1 MFLSSH
7 SIRILSLWLLLAG
20 MSVETSFAQ
29 SAATGTKASTGN
41 SDTTSALLTRHQ
53 QRMDILEA
61 GLKEIR
67 GVLESD
73 LREISMKIQQLD
85 SSAAQGD
92 SAKSADMQMLN
103 DKMERLTD
111 MIAMTNRRMERTLEI
126 TSDTEFR
133 LLRLEKRM
141 QTLLSLGSDS
151 LANAVIGQDTNPAK
165 PRADVLMNRSEGSDG
180 TTWSVDEKALAD
192 KMQENA
198 STDNNS
204 DAATASAVAGLTTE
218 SDPSGNAGQNDD
230 MANEN
235 APDVARVGRDPDITA
250 QGDDMLAK
258 DKAVSD
264 TTSTQIIRDAEQPE
278 QVREEVAEE
287 VVVPTKPMVLPDTD
301 PEEQYRFAL
310 GRALQNDL
318 ETAEAA
324 FAEFKQSNKGHE
336 READAVYWLGR
347 VQFMRKKY
355 EKAAMTFSEFN
366 GDFPGDARLVDTTM
380 WIAESVSHFAE
391 PEQACAIYESLPQ
404 LLDAPPEAFL
414 KQLATLSATAK
425 CGS

>member
-1 MFLSSH
+1 MFLTSH
-7 SIRILSLWLLLAG
+7 SIRIMSLWLLLASL
-20 MSVETSFAQ
+20 SVETSFAQ
-29 SAATGTKASTGN
+29 TASTETKASTAN
-41 SDTTSALLTRHQ
+41 SATTSALLTRHQ

-73 LREISMKIQQLD
+73 LREISMKIRQLD

-92 SAKSADMQMLN
+92 STKSANMQVLN
-103 DKMERLTD
+103 DKLERLTD

-151 LANAVIGQDTNPAK
+151 LANVVIGQDTNPAK
-165 PRADVLMNRSEGSDG
+165 PRADVLMNRNQGSDG
-180 TTWSVDEKALAD
+180 TTWSVDQQALAD
-192 KMQENA
+192 KMQEND
-198 STDNNS
+198 TVDNMTE
-204 DAATASAVAGLTTE
+204 AQAVDGTGLLTTE
-218 SDPSGNAGQNDD
+218 SDLSASSGQNDD
-230 MANEN
+230 VATANALN
-235 APDVARVGRDPDITA
+235 VTGAGRDPALTV
-250 QGDDMLAK
+250 QDDSLAI
-258 DKAVSD
+258 DK
-264 TTSTQIIRDAEQPE
+264 TSQNVGNTELVRGEEQPE
-278 QVREEVAEE
+278 E
-287 VVVPTKPMVLPDTD
+287 VVLPAAPVVLPNSS

-324 FAEFKQSNKGHE
+324 FAEFKQFNKGHE

-380 WIAESVSHFAE
+380 WIAESVSHFAA

-414 KQLATLSATAK
+414 KQLASLSAVAK